1 MPRPLA
7 SEELILRATIDILAE
22 HGIDGLAV
30 DTVAATAGV
39 SKATIYRR
47 WGSRAQLVH
56 AAITSL
62 QRPLV
67 DPDTG
72 SMRDDLLTLLR
83 QLASYVSR
91 RDSGRVFA
99 SFVDAA
105 AREPELEVLRKK
117 SMADA
122 RDMYERVLRRG
133 IDRGE
138 LPAAA
143 ETDLMIDLL
152 MAPVIYRAHFER
164 KSVRGGYADSVV
176 DMVLAASR
184 AADQLAQREA

>member
-72 SMRDDLLTLLR
+72 SLRADLLTLLR
-83 QLASYVSR
+83 QLAAYVSG

-105 AREPELEVLRKK
+105 TREPELEVLRKK

-133 IDRGE
+133 IARGE
-138 LPAAA
+138 LPAGAD
-143 ETDLMIDLL
+143 TGLMTDLL

-184 AADQLAQREA
+184 AADQPAQREA

>member
-22 HGIDGLAV
+22 HGVDGLAV

-67 DPDTG
+67 DPDSG
-72 SMRDDLLTLLR
+72 SLRTDLLTLLR
-83 QLASYVSR
+83 QLAAYVSS

-105 AREPELEVLRKK
+105 TRDPELEALRKK

-122 RDMYERVLRRG
+122 RDKYEQVLHRG
-133 IDRGE
+133 IERGE

-143 ETDLMIDLL
+143 DLGLMIDLL

-164 KSVRGGYADSVV
+164 KPVRGSYADSVV
-176 DMVLAASR
+176 DMVLAAAR
-184 AADQLAQREA
+184 ATDQVAQREA